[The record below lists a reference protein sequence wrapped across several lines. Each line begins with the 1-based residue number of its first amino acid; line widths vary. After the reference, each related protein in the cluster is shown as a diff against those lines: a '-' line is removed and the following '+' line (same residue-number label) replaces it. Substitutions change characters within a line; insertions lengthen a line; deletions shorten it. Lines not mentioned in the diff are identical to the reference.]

1 MVHCVNVMLILF
13 SFLLQLRSPGQLFT
27 KRICYVMLGLVL
39 SQKRISLELIVTVAS
54 SGRLKYYS
62 GGELWRNRD
71 LRVPQI
77 YPL

>member
-39 SQKRISLELIVTVAS
+39 SQKTHIIGAHSHSSLKWEA
-54 SGRLKYYS
+54 
-62 GGELWRNRD
+62 
-71 LRVPQI
+71 
-77 YPL
+77 